1 MIATAFA
8 FILQTIFGLFTL
20 MLLLRFYLQLTRAP
34 FQNPISQAVVAVTN
48 FMVKPVRK
56 VVPGWRGLDLTTL
69 LLAYLTQ
76 FILLV
81 LIRWLGDFPFLVAGG
96 SIWVALLGLALVE
109 ILKLSIYIFLYAVI
123 AQAIL
128 SWINPYNQLTPVLD
142 ALTRPVLSP
151 LRKLIPTAGGFDLS
165 PIIVFIIAQLLLML
179 LIAPLEM
186 QFMRMV

>member
-48 FMVKPVRK
+48 FVVKPVRK

-69 LLAYLTQ
+69 LLAYVTQ

-81 LIRWLGDFPFLVAGG
+81 LIRWLGDFPFLVAGS
-96 SIWVALLGLALVE
+96 SIWIALLGLALVE

-128 SWINPYNQLTPVLD
+128 SWINPYNQLTPLLD
-142 ALTRPVLSP
+142 ALTRPVLNP
-151 LRKLIPTAGGFDLS
+151 LRRLIPTAGGFDFS
-165 PIIVFIIAQLLLML
+165 PIVVFIVAQLLLML
-179 LIAPLEM
+179 VVAPLEM

>member
-48 FMVKPVRK
+48 FVVKPVRK

-69 LLAYLTQ
+69 LLAYVTQ

-81 LIRWLGDFPFLVAGG
+81 LIRWLGDFPFLVAGS

-128 SWINPYNQLTPVLD
+128 SWINPYNQLTPLLD

-151 LRKLIPTAGGFDLS
+151 LRRLIPTAGGFDFS
-165 PIIVFIIAQLLLML
+165 PIVVFIVAQLLLML
-179 LIAPLEM
+179 VVAPLEM